1 MGIDYTG
8 CEALLHALQYVKRG
22 RATTLGR
29 QEIHIPSS
37 TVEFFLQKYQ
47 CVSKPYSGFCEPFL
61 QDLGFETVD
70 SIDNSPFEGA
80 TILHNMNQPI
90 PYIKPYDFILD
101 GGTIEHIFNT
111 PQVCENIINL
121 LEVGGIYL
129 SITPNNN
136 FSGHGIYQFSPEFYL
151 SAFSEEY
158 GMKVMELYLAKVGTG
173 IEEWIN
179 VNSYQGGRNTSS
191 FRTNDEVYIIAIIK
205 KVSEQRKSLI
215 HQSPNQYSYELETLT
230 TACFPMF
237 TNPSSTTRE

>member
-1 MGIDYTG
+1 MGIDYTVSN
-8 CEALLHALQYVKRG
+8 ALLHALSYVNKKR
-22 RATTLGR
+22 AVTLGR
-29 QEIHIPSS
+29 QGIHAPDGMAHFLTKYGYPSKQY
-37 TVEFFLQKYQ
+37 T
-47 CVSKPYSGFCEPFL
+47 GFCEVFFK
-61 QDLGFETVD
+61 DMGFETVD

-80 TILHNMNQPI
+80 TIIHNMNKPI
-90 PYIKPYDFILD
+90 PYMQPYDFILD

-121 LEVGGIYL
+121 LNVGGVYL

-158 GMKVMELYLAKVGTG
+158 GMNVLELYLAKVGTG

-191 FRTNDEVYIIAIIK
+191 FHTNDEVYIIAIIQ
-205 KVSEQRKSLI
+205 KVSTERKSLI
-215 HQSPNQYSYELETLT
+215 YQSPNQYSYELDWK
-230 TACFPMF
+230 
-237 TNPSSTTRE
+237 R

>member
-1 MGIDYTG
+1 MGIDYTVSN
-8 CEALLHALQYVKRG
+8 ALLHTLPFVNKKR
-22 RATTLGR
+22 AVTLGR
-29 QEIHIPSS
+29 QEIHSPDGMEHFLTKYGYPSKHY
-37 TVEFFLQKYQ
+37 T
-47 CVSKPYSGFCEPFL
+47 GFCEVFL
-61 QDLGFETVD
+61 KDMGFETVD

-80 TILHNMNQPI
+80 TIVHNMNQPI
-90 PYIKPYDFILD
+90 HVQPYDFILD

-121 LEVGGIYL
+121 LNVGGVYL

-136 FSGHGIYQFSPEFYL
+136 FSGHGMYQFSPEFYL

-191 FRTNDEVYIIAIIK
+191 FRTNDEVYIIAIIQ
-205 KVSEQRKSLI
+205 KVSMERKSLI
-215 HQSPNQYSYELETLT
+215 HQSPNQYSYELDWK
-230 TACFPMF
+230 A
-237 TNPSSTTRE
+237 